1 MIHELADVKS
11 VNIGPNT
18 NIWQFSVVLEHAVI
32 GENCNLNCHTFVEN
46 DVVIGD
52 RVTIKSGVYLWD
64 GITLKDDVFIGPN
77 VTFTN
82 DVYPRSKQYPDE
94 FKSLIVHKG
103 ASIGAGSTILGGIE
117 VGEYA
122 LIGAGSLVTK
132 NVKPFALVIGHPAKQ
147 VGWVNE
153 MGQKLNEKLDGF
165 WECPNGIK
173 YKVVEGELRKIK
185 V

>member
-1 MIHELADVKS
+1 MIHALADVKS
-11 VNIGPNT
+11 TKVGQTT
-18 NIWQFSVVLEHAVI
+18 NIWQFSVVLEHAEI

-147 VGWVNE
+147 VGWVNKQ
-153 MGQKLNEKLDGF
+153 GQKLKEISTDL
-165 WECPNGIK
+165 WECPNGEL
-173 YKVVEGELRKIK
+173 YKVIQENLIK
-185 V
+185 NEI